1 MPGQNLIAATQ
12 LPFIADVVLAK
23 GQAVVLVVGSED
35 HIALPAAA
43 NSALCFGFAM
53 NDAAI
58 GERVAIHV
66 AGGVA
71 TAKAGATCAI
81 GDYLMINSNVGD
93 LKPVVLGASNQH
105 VVARCLR
112 TAAAGDLIPV
122 IPMFSI
128 AQGA

>member
-1 MPGQNLIAATQ
+1 MPGQNLIGATQ
-12 LPFIADVVLAK
+12 LPFIADVTLTK

-35 HIALPAAA
+35 HVALPAGA

-53 NDAAI
+53 NDAAV
-58 GERVAIHV
+58 GERVAIHIS
-66 AGGVA
+66 GGVA
-71 TAKAGATCAI
+71 TAKAGASCAI
-81 GDYLMINSNVGD
+81 GDWLMINGTSGD

-112 TAAAGDLIPV
+112 TAASGDLIPV
-122 IPMFSI
+122 VPMFSI